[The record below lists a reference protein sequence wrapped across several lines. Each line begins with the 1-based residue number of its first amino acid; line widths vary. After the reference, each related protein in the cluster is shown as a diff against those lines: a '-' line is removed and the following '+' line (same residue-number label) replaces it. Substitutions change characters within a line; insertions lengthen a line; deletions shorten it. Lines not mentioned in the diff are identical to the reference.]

1 MSKNILSKSAYEKEL
16 MALLL
21 EMQHWRPYL
30 LSREFVVYSYPE
42 KSTPL
47 VTTKGHHSRP
57 KKRIA
62 KLLGYHFKVVYKSGP
77 YNKAADAL
85 SKMYGEVES
94 NV

>member
-1 MSKNILSKSAYEKEL
+1 MYEKEL

-57 KKRIA
+57 KK
-62 KLLGYHFKVVYKSGP
+62 KYHFKIVYKSGP